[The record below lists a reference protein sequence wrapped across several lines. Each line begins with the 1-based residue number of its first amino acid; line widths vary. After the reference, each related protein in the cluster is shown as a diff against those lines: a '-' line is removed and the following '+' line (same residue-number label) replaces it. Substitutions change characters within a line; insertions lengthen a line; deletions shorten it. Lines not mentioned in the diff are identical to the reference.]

1 MGGQPGERSHALQ
14 KADEPQEGRGWQG
27 LSYQNSCQEKGEQL
41 VPPCGFGDAKRN
53 RFES

>member
-1 MGGQPGERSHALQ
+1 MGGQPGERSHALR
-14 KADEPQEGRGWQG
+14 KADEPQEGTGCQG